1 MLKIH
6 GRKVKS
12 IDSRNLRREFG
23 YSYERSKRLGDWIAA
38 LMEDRV
44 ENKFHSVAEMRSEF
58 INRNIHN
65 PLPIRFVNPNY
76 PQGVV
81 INMTGSRTRDIE
93 EANAAIGVKRTPAG
107 YTWHHCENIMIERG
121 EYRCTMML
129 IKSRY
134 HNKTPHKGGVN
145 EYEVWKNTPYH

>member
-38 LMEDRV
+38 LMEDRA

-58 INRNIHN
+58 IHRNIHN

-76 PQGVV
+76 PQRVV
-81 INMTGSRTRDIE
+81 INMQGSRTLDEE
-93 EANAAIGVKRTPAG
+93 EANAAIGLKSTPDG
-107 YTWHHCENIMIERG
+107 YTWHHCEDIIPDRNEC
-121 EYRCTMML
+121 RCTMIL
-129 IKSRY
+129 IASWYHNNTPHTGGVREYEILRNTRY
-134 HNKTPHKGGVN
+134 H
-145 EYEVWKNTPYH
+145 